1 MNEVNQGNNTAVA
14 VSENTFTE
22 KMEEETGPYK
32 VPEKQCRKEFRSVA
46 VPMRIWKRLWDMAD
60 ANSRS
65 PARQIEFLVQCAEGA
80 PTDKEVQERYSALM
94 NILTD
99 RTDQESGVTSNV

>member
-1 MNEVNQGNNTAVA
+1 GSGLAGDP
-14 VSENTFTE
+14 S
-22 KMEEETGPYK
+22 G
-32 VPEKQCRKEFRSVA
+32 S
-46 VPMRIWKRLWDMAD
+46 ISIGRL
-60 ANSRS
+60 

-94 NILTD
+94 NILTG